1 MKFPLSAAAPLFFI
15 IPVDLEA
22 QNDRRR
28 TTSDT
33 ADLPTIEVIGPPAA
47 LGTIPGSGAIL
58 DSATLAGAHV
68 FTTSEALRKVSGVGV
83 RDEEGFGLRPNI
95 GIRGLNPTRSTKVL
109 LLEDGVPFVIAPY
122 GDNATYYHPP
132 IDRFDRIEVLKGSG
146 QILYGPQTIGGVI
159 NYITPAIPVR
169 PFATVALTPGNRGYL
184 DGRVRAGGS
193 RGRAGVLAEYV
204 RKQGDGARDN
214 VGSKLDDVSLKTRL
228 ALGARQSLTLRGN
241 YYRERSQVTY
251 SGLTETEFAADPY
264 QNPFVNDS
272 MKLDRWGASAAHQI
286 ELSPSVALTTTA
298 YGYQVS
304 RDWWRQ
310 SSNST
315 QRPNDASDPACG
327 GLANLSSACGN
338 EGRLRDYTVG
348 GLEPRLHL
356 DYTLGPVAAVTD
368 VGVRAHFELQERRQV
383 NGASPA
389 SRQAGSSS
397 NPNAGLKEDNER
409 TNRAYSA
416 FAQQRFVLGRL
427 GLTPGIR
434 VEHVRYRRTN
444 FLGSDPNGVTGRTS
458 LTQVIPGMGAT
469 YQAGPATTLFAG
481 VHRGF
486 APPRTEDLI
495 DNSTGGVVDLDAEL
509 SWNYEIGVRTS
520 PLGGL
525 QLEATGFHMD
535 FENQIIPASLAGG
548 SGSTLTSAGQT
559 VHRGLELGGRLS
571 TASWLGGR
579 HDVYLRAAWTWL
591 PTARFAGERV
601 VYVGT
606 GGADEVG
613 KVYAAQNSDGTREQ
627 VSVTGRRLPY
637 APRNLLTGT
646 VGYAHQSGLDLQLE
660 GVHVGRQFSTALN
673 TTLLSADGQQGPIS
687 EFTIWNLAASW
698 HIQPLDNTVFVTV
711 KNLFDKVYVVD
722 RTRGLI
728 PGSPRLVQAGIV
740 QGF

>member
-1 MKFPLSAAAPLFFI
+1 
-15 IPVDLEA
+15 
-22 QNDRRR
+22 
-28 TTSDT
+28 
-33 ADLPTIEVIGPPAA
+33 
-47 LGTIPGSGAIL
+47 
-58 DSATLAGAHV
+58 
-68 FTTSEALRKVSGVGV
+68 
-83 RDEEGFGLRPNI
+83 
-95 GIRGLNPTRSTKVL
+95 
-109 LLEDGVPFVIAPY
+109 
-122 GDNATYYHPP
+122 
-132 IDRFDRIEVLKGSG
+132 
-146 QILYGPQTIGGVI
+146 
-159 NYITPAIPVR
+159 
-169 PFATVALTPGNRGYL
+169 
-184 DGRVRAGGS
+184 
-193 RGRAGVLAEYV
+193 
-204 RKQGDGARDN
+204 
-214 VGSKLDDVSLKTRL
+214 
-228 ALGARQSLTLRGN
+228 
-241 YYRERSQVTY
+241 
-251 SGLTETEFAADPY
+251 
-264 QNPFVNDS
+264 
-272 MKLDRWGASAAHQI
+272 
-286 ELSPSVALTTTA
+286 
-298 YGYQVS
+298 
-304 RDWWRQ
+304 
-310 SSNST
+310 
-315 QRPNDASDPACG
+315 
-327 GLANLSSACGN
+327 
-338 EGRLRDYTVG
+338 
-348 GLEPRLHL
+348 
-356 DYTLGPVAAVTD
+356 
-368 VGVRAHFELQERRQV
+368 
-383 NGASPA
+383 
-389 SRQAGSSS
+389 
-397 NPNAGLKEDNER
+397 
-409 TNRAYSA
+409 
-416 FAQQRFVLGRL
+416 
-427 GLTPGIR
+427 
-434 VEHVRYRRTN
+434 
-444 FLGSDPNGVTGRTS
+444 
-458 LTQVIPGMGAT
+458 MGAT

-687 EFTIWNLAASW
+687 AFIIWNLAASW